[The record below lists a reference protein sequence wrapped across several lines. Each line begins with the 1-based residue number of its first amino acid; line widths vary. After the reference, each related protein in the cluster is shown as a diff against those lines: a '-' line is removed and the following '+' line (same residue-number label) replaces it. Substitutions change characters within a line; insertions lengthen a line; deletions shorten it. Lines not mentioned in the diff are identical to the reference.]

1 MIGKRNRKFMKNL
14 LTIITLFVFT
24 NSFGQNVW
32 TLKECIDYAYE
43 HNLSLK
49 EYELNAKIDQNRLYQ
64 SKMDVLPNLNAG
76 VSQNYNY
83 GRTVDPFTNDF
94 VTDRVRSDNYYVNSS
109 VTLFQGFQKLH
120 TIKRNEYNL
129 QSSLVM
135 IDAIKND
142 MAINIT
148 SAYLQVLFE
157 MELVKQAEDQLDLT
171 KDQYLLTKEKV
182 DAGSLAK
189 GQLYE
194 MESMVSMDEY
204 NLIAAKNRLEIALL
218 NLRQMLDIDNE
229 TGFEIKVPQD
239 SVSLE
244 PFIYTVNDVY
254 ISAIKN
260 QPTIIKTQYDLE
272 SAKEGT
278 VHCQIGILSKYFIE
292 WSAWKWIFGCEEN
305 FS

>member
-229 TGFEIKVPQD
+229 TGFEIRSPTRF
-239 SVSLE
+239 SI
-244 PFIYTVNDVY
+244 PRTIYLY
-254 ISAIKN
+254 
-260 QPTIIKTQYDLE
+260 
-272 SAKEGT
+272 
-278 VHCQIGILSKYFIE
+278 C
-292 WSAWKWIFGCEEN
+292 
-305 FS
+305 